1 MNSCL
6 KKISITCAG
15 LIIAGSSF
23 VCKAD
28 SAKIKETGVI
38 KAALYNDFVPFSDGR
53 QASKG
58 IDVDIAQALANKMN
72 LRLSVLPFDAG
83 ENLNDDLRNMVWKG
97 HYLGYGPADFMM
109 HVPFDNALSAA
120 NPQVLIFAPYF
131 REMVVMAIDT
141 TRLDMVTNLSD
152 LKDKPLCAVRGDAGS
167 VALLSANNGVLAKQ
181 IKLVDNLK
189 ECASLMKDGKVD
201 VIAARRSELEYYL
214 RDYSPAKLLPIES
227 PVIPPK
233 GWTVGI
239 ATKKDDPALQESLSK
254 AMNELRD
261 SGELSDIFTKYG
273 VKLVS
278 P

>member
-1 MNSCL
+1 M
-6 KKISITCAG
+6 T
-15 LIIAGSSF
+15 
-23 VCKAD
+23 
-28 SAKIKETGVI
+28 
-38 KAALYNDFVPFSDGR
+38 
-53 QASKG
+53 Q
-58 IDVDIAQALANKMN
+58 
-72 LRLSVLPFDAG
+72 
-83 ENLNDDLRNMVWKG
+83 
-97 HYLGYGPADFMM
+97 
-109 HVPFDNALSAA
+109 
-120 NPQVLIFAPYF
+120 
-131 REMVVMAIDT
+131 
-141 TRLDMVTNLSD
+141 LSD